1 MERRNVGYGKLGK
14 KVHSKVVEEKI
25 EGEKGI
31 RGEKWDQLELTDGV
45 ETVGSQGESGIRE
58 S

>member
-1 MERRNVGYGKLGK
+1 MERRKVEYGKLGK

-31 RGEKWDQLELTDGV
+31 RGEKWG
-45 ETVGSQGESGIRE
+45 GI
-58 S
+58 SWS